1 MRPRRLGRRSLPPPP
16 LRLPELPPAL
26 HFPKPTPDSPAAQP
40 VNHAPGSRSPRGA
53 QVSWAQVSPFFQRR
67 TPRPI
72 NRGAG
77 PQNATRGPGSKG
89 GGSLLS
95 PPFLQTWLP
104 RSLFQ
109 NLAAQASAAPRKSR
123 DRFPVFLWG
132 AGFMGAGLPPRPS
145 SFRRN
150 LPFLF
155 SPSVFV
161 VLAPTSIIPAKNW
174 GAGAPW
180 PPWVAHSA
188 STNRASRVRAS
199 GRRRVWRLSGES
211 CARRR
216 SRATIRI
223 AALTI

>member
-26 HFPKPTPDSPAAQP
+26 HFSKPTPDSPAAQP

-72 NRGAG
+72 NREAG

-145 SFRRN
+145 AFRRN
-150 LPFLF
+150 LLNPQRRERVERELTYLG
-155 SPSVFV
+155 VK
-161 VLAPTSIIPAKNW
+161 ASIYCSALWEQSRSLGIVTPPA
-174 GAGAPW
+174 
-180 PPWVAHSA
+180 
-188 STNRASRVRAS
+188 
-199 GRRRVWRLSGES
+199 
-211 CARRR
+211 
-216 SRATIRI
+216 
-223 AALTI
+223 